1 MLRGGANTSNG
12 GSKPTPAEKLTPST
26 QLLLAFSVEGKG
38 ATDAFSGLD
47 AEFRDAKPAKLLTLL
62 PLRPSAV
69 LISCMLLCG
78 LPAYG
83 RQASSPETT
92 IRVQTS
98 EVLVPTLVEMPSGE
112 IVYGLGPTDFQLMDN
127 GVLQQLH
134 VDDDLDNEPVSV
146 VVAVE
151 KGRMA
156 ALEFDKINRLAPLID
171 LFLGDGSS
179 EAAFVSFDSKPQLV
193 VPFTR
198 DEDRLGHELRRME
211 PGDGGAAILDSVGY
225 AVKLLEERPKD
236 YRRVLLLISET
247 RDHGS
252 REMDAQRVVEQIGIS
267 NTLVLSVTFSPS
279 KALLLHDMKDGGQSA
294 GVADLLT
301 PLMMAVQSMRKNVAR
316 EIALMSGGEY
326 APFTTERGFEAR
338 VQEVAKHAR
347 NRYLLSFR
355 PKDETPGLHVLE
367 VQLTRN
373 LGARVVARTS
383 YWALEKQPDGF
394 ANSVTQPGS
403 R

>member
-1 MLRGGANTSNG
+1 MT
-12 GSKPTPAEKLTPST
+12 
-26 QLLLAFSVEGKG
+26 F
-38 ATDAFSGLD
+38 
-47 AEFRDAKPAKLLTLL
+47 L
-62 PLRPSAV
+62 PLDLRR
-69 LISCMLLCG
+69 LISGMLLFG

-156 ALEFDKINRLAPLID
+156 ALEFEKINRLAPLID

-279 KALLLHDMKDGGQSA
+279 KALLLHDMKDGGQTA

-383 YWALEKQPDGF
+383 YWALEKQPE
-394 ANSVTQPGS
+394 AVAPTP
-403 R
+403 

>member
-1 MLRGGANTSNG
+1 
-12 GSKPTPAEKLTPST
+12 
-26 QLLLAFSVEGKG
+26 
-38 ATDAFSGLD
+38 LD
-47 AEFRDAKPAKLLTLL
+47 AELWDAAPATLL
-62 PLRPSAV
+62 SLCFLAHRGACRFRPLIACLLLFAV
-69 LISCMLLCG
+69 RAHGQQS
-78 LPAYG
+78 P
-83 RQASSPETT
+83 SPETT
-92 IRVQTS
+92 IRVETS

-112 IVYGLGPTDFQLMDN
+112 IVYGLGPADFQLTDN
-127 GVLQQLH
+127 GVPQQLH

-156 ALEFDKINRLAPLID
+156 ALEFEKINRLAPLID

-193 VPFTR
+193 VPFTK
-198 DEDRLGHELRRME
+198 DGDRLGHELKRLE
-211 PGDGGAAILDSVGY
+211 PGDGGAAILDTVGFS
-225 AVKLLEERPKD
+225 VKLLEDRPKD

-252 REMDAQRVVEQIGIS
+252 RDVDAQKVVEQIGIS

-279 KALLLHDMKDGGQSA
+279 KALLLHDLKDGGQSA
-294 GVADLLT
+294 TVGDLLT
-301 PLMMAVQSMRKNVAR
+301 PLMMAIQAVRKNVAR
-316 EIALMSGGEY
+316 QIAVMSGGEY

-355 PKDETPGLHVLE
+355 PSDSTPGLHVLE
-367 VQLTRN
+367 VRLTRN

-383 YWALEKQPDGF
+383 YWALEKQ
-394 ANSVTQPGS
+394 AQPAS
-403 R
+403 PTP

>member
-1 MLRGGANTSNG
+1 LTFLPRDFRHLITCALLF
-12 GSKPTPAEKLTPST
+12 GS
-26 QLLLAFSVEGKG
+26 
-38 ATDAFSGLD
+38 
-47 AEFRDAKPAKLLTLL
+47 
-62 PLRPSAV
+62 
-69 LISCMLLCG
+69 
-78 LPAYG
+78 PAYG
-83 RQASSPETT
+83 LQASSPETT

-156 ALEFDKINRLAPLID
+156 ALEFEKINRLAPLID

-198 DEDRLGHELRRME
+198 DADRLGHELRRME

-225 AVKLLEERPKD
+225 SVKLLEERPKD

-252 REMDAQRVVEQIGIS
+252 RDMDAQRVVEQIGVS

-279 KALLLHDMKDGGQSA
+279 KALLLHDMKDGGQSSSM
-294 GVADLLT
+294 ADLLT

-355 PKDETPGLHVLE
+355 PKDETPGLHMLE

-383 YWALEKQPDGF
+383 YWALEKQAGAASP
-394 ANSVTQPGS
+394 TP
-403 R
+403 

>member
-1 MLRGGANTSNG
+1 LNLFPR
-12 GSKPTPAEKLTPST
+12 PY
-26 QLLLAFSVEGKG
+26 
-38 ATDAFSGLD
+38 
-47 AEFRDAKPAKLLTLL
+47 LLTAGMFLL
-62 PLRPSAV
+62 VFQAHGQP
-69 LISCMLLCG
+69 
-78 LPAYG
+78 
-83 RQASSPETT
+83 ASSSEPT

-98 EVLVPTLVEMPSGE
+98 EVLVPTLVQMPSGE
-112 IVYGLGPTDFQLMDN
+112 IVYGLGPTDFQLTDN
-127 GVLQQLH
+127 GVQQQLH
-134 VDDDLDNEPVSV
+134 VDDDLDTEPVSV

-193 VPFTR
+193 VPFTKDR
-198 DEDRLGHELRRME
+198 DRLGYELKRIE
-211 PGDGGAAILDSVGY
+211 PGDGGAAILDTVDYS
-225 AVKLLEERPKD
+225 VKLLEDRPKD

-252 REMDAQRVVEQIGIS
+252 RDVDARRLVEEIGTS

-279 KALLLHDMKDGGQSA
+279 KALLLQDLKHGGYGAST
-294 GVADLLT
+294 ADLLV
-301 PLMMAVQSMRKNVAR
+301 PLMMAIQSMRKNAAR
-316 EIALMSGGEY
+316 QIAVMSGGEY
-326 APFTTERGFEAR
+326 APFTTERGFEDR

-355 PKDETPGLHVLE
+355 PTDSSPGLHLLE
-367 VQLTRN
+367 VKLTRD

-383 YWALEKQPDGF
+383 YWALEKVPQ
-394 ANSVTQPGS
+394 
-403 R
+403 

>member
-1 MLRGGANTSNG
+1 MALRFLWNATKGHR
-12 GSKPTPAEKLTPST
+12 LTPWRSEYLKWRIET
-26 QLLLAFSVEGKG
+26 YSGRKADTIDARFFWWFVWKEKAQLLRFLAWTRNFGIRSQH
-38 ATDAFSGLD
+38 SI
-47 AEFRDAKPAKLLTLL
+47 LLLFFVPLL
-62 PLRPSAV
+62 LHAGQTPD
-69 LISCMLLCG
+69 
-78 LPAYG
+78 
-83 RQASSPETT
+83 TT

-98 EVLVPTLVEMPSGE
+98 EVLVPTLVQMPSGE
-112 IVYGLGPTDFQLMDN
+112 IVYGLGPTDFQLLDN

-134 VDDDLDNEPVSV
+134 VDDDLDSEPVSV

-156 ALEFDKINRLAPLID
+156 ALEFEKINRLAPLID

-179 EAAFVSFDSKPQLV
+179 EAALVSFDSKPQLV

-198 DEDRLGHELRRME
+198 DADRLGHELKRIE
-211 PGDGGAAILDSVGY
+211 PGDGGAAILDTVGF
-225 AVKLLEERPKD
+225 AVKQLEDRPKD

-252 REMDAQRVVEQIGIS
+252 HDVDAQRLVEQIGTS

-279 KALLLHDMKDGGQSA
+279 KALLLHDLKNGGYGAST
-294 GVADLLT
+294 ADLLM
-301 PLMMAVQSMRKNVAR
+301 PLMMAVQSMRTNAAR
-316 EIALMSGGEY
+316 QIAVMSGGEY

-338 VQEVAKHAR
+338 IQEVAKHAR

-355 PKDETPGLHVLE
+355 PTDKTPGLHVLD
-367 VQLTRN
+367 VRLTRN

-383 YWALEKQPDGF
+383 YWSLEQ
-394 ANSVTQPGS
+394 TLQ
-403 R
+403 